1 MEAKNLNTTEKKKAI
16 KSDLYF
22 ESLLQS
28 ILIQGQDK
36 GVFIKR
42 NIDLTS
48 EVIQA
53 MLQDWYLKRAK
64 FKSQNVSVDQYLE
77 FVIEFVETYL
87 GTETQKG

>member
-36 GVFIKR
+36 GGFIKR

-48 EVIQA
+48 EMIQA
-53 MLQDWYLKRAK
+53 MLQDW
-64 FKSQNVSVDQYLE
+64 
-77 FVIEFVETYL
+77 
-87 GTETQKG
+87 